1 MKKSYKK
8 DIQVLYRINQN
19 QYKIIDAI
27 NRCQCNPK
35 DFHND
40 TLVFDACAFY
50 MAQIGE
56 DIKLLTD
63 NTKQSFQ
70 YLDVK
75 TLVYFRNMVDHTY
88 EKVNKQVLKAYI
100 QNMVDNKTIAEIQ
113 DRIKYCIN
121 AAKTDE

>member
-1 MKKSYKK
+1 
-8 DIQVLYRINQN
+8 
-19 QYKIIDAI
+19 
-27 NRCQCNPK
+27 
-35 DFHND
+35 
-40 TLVFDACAFY
+40 